1 MAFNSTGAVHYDGI
15 ANEKQTIETLNRL
28 GIFEDEVT
36 HRGGTQSK
44 ADAVAGNRSISI
56 KQKKTGIGVGSFD
69 WVNTTRVPSP
79 IARKFENFIAAVK
92 QLRTLTEEQRKD
104 SKDDLRDFFNQT
116 GSEAFDALTTADL
129 VSFLRQ
135 TFAKQDGYDIVITD
149 SKAGNLYHFPAEA
162 HPALRLIAEG
172 YVPTFAKATKANQTS
187 RTLVFVKGN
196 ESVRCGLRLRIVS
209 NNGIGAFL
217 GLGANRSSSVV
228 FKLQQ
233 DNVPALLE
241 ATNADRYSI

>member
-1 MAFNSTGAVHYDGI
+1 MAFNNTGSVHYDGI

-28 GIFEDEVT
+28 GIYSDPVT

-44 ADAVAGNRSISI
+44 ADAVSGNLSISI

-69 WVNTTRVPSP
+69 WVNTTRVPAP
-79 IARKFENFIAAVK
+79 VAQKFENFIAAVK
-92 QLRTLTEEQRKD
+92 QLRTLNESQRLEA
-104 SKDDLRDFFNQT
+104 KDDLRDFFNQT
-116 GSEAFDALTTADL
+116 GSESFDALTTSDL

-135 TFAKQDGYDIVITD
+135 TFAKQDGFDVVITD
-149 SKAGNLYHFPAEA
+149 SKAGNLYHFSAVA
-162 HPALRLIAEG
+162 HPAIRLIAEG
-172 YVPTFAKATKANQTS
+172 YIPTFAPATKAGQTS
-187 RTLVFVKGN
+187 RTLVFTKGDD
-196 ESVRCGLRLRIVS
+196 SVRCGLRLRIVS

-241 ATNADRYSI
+241 ATEATCYSI